1 MNDLSD
7 QKLDELL
14 RQNFAGVPDHGFSKR
29 VLRALPQRPSP
40 RIWLLPAAA
49 VIGGLLTWL
58 ALLPSPIWQAAA
70 SELLT
75 RDAGATSL
83 MLSALL
89 FGVSLLG
96 CAWALEEA

>member
-49 VIGGLLTWL
+49 VIGGLGE
-58 ALLPSPIWQAAA
+58 
-70 SELLT
+70 SE
-75 RDAGATSL
+75 
-83 MLSALL
+83 
-89 FGVSLLG
+89 
-96 CAWALEEA
+96 